1 VAGRHRRRGDPF
13 AAKAAL
19 GAFILAVLT
28 FAGIDALVPRPPAG
42 DRISLGAVALGRP
55 PIGQVPSPSAQE
67 RVKDPPEA
75 FARWHGIELLLPT
88 SRVLCICFHQASFR
102 DTMPLEPLVGQRYVI
117 MRSRG
122 RPTALTSAVD
132 IVTPRGTA
140 LTSPLDGKV
149 TKVKPYRLYG
159 RYRDMR
165 LSIRPDADP
174 DRRLVMIHVAR
185 IRVDRGD
192 RVTAGETII
201 GVSRSFPF
209 RSQTADYVPGHKPH
223 VHMSIVDPDRAK

>member
-1 VAGRHRRRGDPF
+1 MAGRHRRRRDPF

-19 GAFILAVLT
+19 AAFAFTALAVG
-28 FAGIDALVPRPPAG
+28 GIDALVPRTPATG
-42 DRISLGAVALGRP
+42 QISLGAVARGHP
-55 PIGQVPSPSAQE
+55 PTGQTPSRSTQDRAE
-67 RVKDPPEA
+67 GPPEA
-75 FARWHGIELLLPT
+75 FARWHGIELLLQT

-102 DTMPLEPLVGQRYVI
+102 DTMPLHPLGGERYVI

-159 RYRDMR
+159 SYRDMR

-174 DRRLVMIHVAR
+174 DRRLVMIHLAR

-192 RVTAGETII
+192 RVGAGETII
-201 GVSRSFPF
+201 GVPRPFPF

-223 VHMSIVDPDRAK
+223 VHMSIVDPNRAE